1 MSLGAYALRRSLGAA
16 LVLLVLVALLQFAV
30 NMAMTRGM
38 RGDADFFAIFELDRA
53 TWSAFPRDAL
63 IAVAAIAVLAL
74 AWRLAG
80 ALRQR
85 AARADEV
92 R

>member
-1 MSLGAYALRRSLGAA
+1 MSLGAYALRRALGAA
-16 LVLLVLVALLQFAV
+16 VVLVVLVALVQFAV

-38 RGDADFFAIFELDRA
+38 RGDADYFAIFELDRA

-63 IAVAAIAVLAL
+63 IGVAALAILVL

-85 AARADEV
+85 AARAHEV
-92 R
+92 H